1 MDIPSFQQHLG
12 ASRRIVALVGAGLS
26 VASGIPTFRGTSGAI
41 WREFDAAELATP
53 EAFDLDPQLVWQFYA
68 WRRSSALKAV
78 PNVGHIVLA
87 RLAQQWPS
95 HRFLTLTQNV
105 DSLSERAG
113 HPSAS
118 LVHLHGDLFT
128 VRCTRSRCSYSSHN
142 FDPHL
147 GESGVPQCPRCEA
160 RLRPGVVWFGE
171 ALSYSAI
178 VAANSAIESGE
189 VDLLL
194 CIGMSASVWPA
205 AGYIDEVVQRG
216 GRIAVFNTDTST
228 KRENGWFFRG
238 GAEDWLP
245 KVLEP
250 VIGVIS
256 RASKEDEMSE
266 VSELSDKTE

>member
-1 MDIPSFQQHLG
+1 MDKRSFQQHLG

-26 VASGIPTFRGTSGAI
+26 VASGLPTFRGSSGAI
-41 WREFDAAELATP
+41 WRDFDAAELATP

-68 WRRSSALKAV
+68 WRRRTALNAV
-78 PNVGHIVLA
+78 PNVGHIALA
-87 RLAQQWPS
+87 RLAQQWAPR
-95 HRFLTLTQNV
+95 RFLTLTQNV

-113 HPSAS
+113 HPATS

-128 VRCTRSRCSYSSHN
+128 VRCTRGRCGYSIRN
-142 FDPHL
+142 YDPRL
-147 GESGVPQCPRCEA
+147 GETAVPKCPRCEA

-178 VAANSAIESGE
+178 AAANDAIESGE

-205 AGYIDEVVQRG
+205 AGYVDEVVQRG
-216 GRIAVFNTDTST
+216 GRVAIFNTDATT
-228 KRENGWFFRG
+228 QRDDGWFFRG
-238 GAEDWLP
+238 GAEEWLP

-250 VIGVIS
+250 VIGKITMTK
-256 RASKEDEMSE
+256 KEDEMSE